1 MEIKAKLNY
10 LRIAPRKVRL
20 VANMIRGKKAQA
32 ALSLL
37 DFVVKRPGLPIM
49 KLLSSAIANAHNN
62 FHIEPENLFIS
73 KITVDEGPMHKRWM
87 PRARGVAGPIHKK
100 TSHITLIL
108 EEVGG
113 KIPSSPILRKA
124 KQELKAESVGTNK
137 EEKTEKIIV
146 KENPKFKSIDRNEKL
161 RTKPTTGIKKMFRRK
176 VIG

>member
-20 VANMIRGKKAQA
+20 VADMIRGKKAQD

-37 DFVVKRPGLPIM
+37 NFVVKRPGLPIA

-73 KITVDEGPMHKRWM
+73 KITVDEGPMQKRWM

-108 EEVGG
+108 EEAGG
-113 KIPSSPILRKA
+113 KASGK
-124 KQELKAESVGTNK
+124 K
-137 EEKTEKIIV
+137 EIKNQGLKTEKGGAANKEKIIT
-146 KENPKFKSIDRNEKL
+146 KAKPRFKQADRNEKL
-161 RTKPTTGIKKMFRRK
+161 KAGPTRGIRKIFRRK
-176 VIG
+176 AI